1 MQRVQPPR
9 NAGATVTDAL
19 YLLAAAYCAI
29 AGLAFVTLLRMQGRR
44 EWQYVL
50 VYAVVSAAWG
60 PVAIHRGL
68 TLLARRL

>member
-1 MQRVQPPR
+1 M
-9 NAGATVTDAL
+9 TDAL

-29 AGLAFVTLLRMQGRR
+29 AGLAFVSLLRMQARR
-44 EWQYVL
+44 EWTYVL
-50 VYAVVSAAWG
+50 AFAAVSVAWG

>member
-1 MQRVQPPR
+1 M
-9 NAGATVTDAL
+9 TDAL

-29 AGLAFVTLLRMQGRR
+29 AGFAFASLSRMQGRR
-44 EWQYVL
+44 EWQYVFI
-50 VYAVVSAAWG
+50 YAVVSAAWG